1 MDFQFVLPNTNAELL
16 NSSGDSYYV
25 KQIYAPNEIGERLRL
40 CKQMVQQG
48 DPFYLFDHFDTYF
61 TIIEGRGSDP
71 ASITNL
77 MRAFDLL
84 YITADKLGQRL
95 APILSCSDT
104 AQSLEDRQS
113 YLNLTKM
120 AMFLQINTV
129 RRIDSVAAQN
139 QQQQTQQKKRSK
151 QTETLEQYPDWD
163 SKRGRFLVQLYNIL
177 QFPLEKLWNP
187 PVAEENFVN
196 LVCDICYRTLE
207 LVHPRSENRHIT
219 DTVFQ
224 ILGTAIKRY
233 NHALTFP
240 VRVLQILRTTEH
252 AAESIAS
259 GINLLYEEYGISS
272 VFSVL
277 IKDIV
282 ETLTVD
288 SADTVVSRNFSNF
301 LMELATIAPKL
312 MIPHLSTLCD
322 ELLNCE
328 SHTLRNCILQIMGD
342 AIVGELT
349 SEELSEEMK
358 EARNEFLENL
368 LAHINDV
375 SAHVRAKVLQIW
387 NHMKEENAV
396 PLSFQ
401 LKVLCEAVERLED
414 KTSSVRKHAVQ
425 LIKSFLE
432 RNPFAAKLTLEELM
446 KKHAEECEKME
457 KLSELLAEERKK
469 AEELDEQ
476 WNLVIPEILPL
487 VAESLKECTEDLPEN
502 TQENYEDMIQRISTL
517 LLEKKYREAVV
528 LVRKAD
534 QVAGNA
540 ELRHTLKI
548 EEQCAY
554 YMALLKS
561 YIFLANGC
569 KDSNEE
575 LGTQIKTVQFLQDSI
590 EFSKVITKAVPKI
603 QELLLSKTNSDV
615 FEAVDLFTTGY
626 MFAIKGTEG
635 GMQQM
640 LYLVWSSDKEKRD
653 AVSNAYKKVLFSTD
667 QTGRAHAIKVVQNLM
682 RFLEELEY
690 GHYTAMECL
699 MREWV
704 STDDIDAAIIQVL
717 FERFTLKLEGTTDNE
732 SRLALQL
739 LIMSSNAKSSIA
751 SANINVIETIGLG
764 ERAKA
769 DPRIYTGCMEFMLNS
784 IDSSAHSKFYKRYE
798 PDSALVQKVLDFFQ
812 RFFFH
817 PDITD
822 FDRLS
827 MRTLEF
833 FYHLCQ
839 TPDIICQ
846 TIVVTLLKKFRDY
859 AVVSTTDITP
869 SQQARALE
877 TPFSQVIPESQ
888 PTQRNT
894 EATQASQ
901 QRMPVFLLTRFLFII
916 GYMTLKEMIFLD
928 IDVYNN
934 MKFRQEL
941 TECEEKKKKNAFNTT
956 RRKTGNLNMSAT
968 ESLKR
973 LSGTAAE
980 PQQEPDEDLVGATA
994 EDNIAELINH
1004 ICEDVLLYSENSMLA
1019 KIFPYVMEICKYPVK
1034 YHDQS
1039 LQQAATLT
1047 LIRFMCVSST
1057 FCDANMP
1064 FLMNIL
1070 NHTKNIKIKCNI
1082 VIGLSDLTFRFP
1094 NIIEAWTGHFY
1105 STLHEKNTELRL
1117 TAVKMLSHLILHE
1130 MIRVKGQIADLAMCI
1145 VDADAEIKNIT
1156 QQFFKEIANKSNILY
1171 NVLPDIISKLS
1182 DTNLNVEEEK
1192 YRTIMRYI
1200 LGLIQK
1206 DRQVETLVEKLCL
1219 RFPVTREERQWRDI
1233 AYCLS
1238 LLSYNERTIKKLID
1252 NIQYYKDKVQID
1264 EVYQSFK
1271 LIISNTSKM
1280 AKPELK
1286 AVVVELETRI
1296 NECLE
1301 VNDGKER
1308 EEKEGSAADG
1318 GGDSNTGRA
1327 GVRNKQRMDKKS
1339 GRGATQRAT
1348 SGRRGRR
1355 GKSSS
1360 SESSSSSEDEAPRSQ
1375 KQQQVRNKIAARA
1388 ARNRAGESSSSSSAS
1403 EEDEEEVRG
1412 KAQTARSGRKVA
1424 SSSSANE
1431 KSRSKASNASK
1442 TQATSRA
1449 GPRSKVIEESASSDD
1464 GAEQY
1469 PQRKRGRGNRK

>member
-1 MDFQFVLPNTNAELL
+1 MDFQFVLPSTNAELL

-25 KQIYAPNEIGERLRL
+25 KQVYAPNEIGERLRV

-48 DPFYLFDHFDTYF
+48 DPFYIFDHFDTYF
-61 TIIEGRGSDP
+61 TIIESRGCDA

-77 MRAFDLL
+77 MRSFDLL
-84 YITADKLGQRL
+84 YITVDKLGQRL
-95 APILSCSDT
+95 APVLACSDT
-104 AQSLEDRQS
+104 AQSLQDRQR

-120 AMFLQINTV
+120 LLFLQVNTV
-129 RRIDSVAAQN
+129 RRLDSVASQA
-139 QQQQTQQKKRSK
+139 QQQQQQQLQQKKRLK

-196 LVCDICYRTLE
+196 LICDICYRTLE
-207 LVHPRSENRHIT
+207 LIHSRSDNRHIT

-224 ILGTAIKRY
+224 IFGTAIKRY

-240 VRVLQILRTTEH
+240 VRVLQILRTSEH
-252 AAESIAS
+252 AALSIAS
-259 GINLLYEEYGISS
+259 GINVLYEEYGISS

-282 ETLTVD
+282 ETLSVD
-288 SADTVVSRNFSNF
+288 SVDTVVSRNFSNF

-312 MIPHLSTLCD
+312 MIPHLSTLAD

-349 SEELSEEMK
+349 SEELSEELK

-387 NHMKEENAV
+387 NNMKEENAV

-414 KTSSVRKHAVQ
+414 KTSSVRKQAVQ

-432 RNPFAAKLTLEELM
+432 RNPFAAKLTLEELI

-457 KLSELLAEERKK
+457 KLSEVLGEERKK
-469 AEELDEQ
+469 AEELDGQ
-476 WNLVIPEILPL
+476 WNLLIPEILPI
-487 VAESLKECTEDLPEN
+487 VEQNLKECTEDLPEN

-540 ELRHTLKI
+540 ELRHTLKL

-626 MFAIKGTEG
+626 MFGIKGTEG
-635 GMQQM
+635 GMRQM

-653 AVSNAYKKVLFSTD
+653 SVSNAYKKVLFTTD
-667 QTGRAHAIKVVQNLM
+667 QSGRTHAIKVVQNLM

-699 MREWV
+699 MHEWV

-717 FERFTLKLEGTTDNE
+717 FERFTLKLEGTSDNE

-739 LIMSSNAKSSIA
+739 LIMASNSKPSIA
-751 SANINVIETIGLG
+751 SANMNVIETIGLG

-769 DPRIYTGCMEFMLNS
+769 DPRIYTGCIEFMLNS
-784 IDSSAHSKFYKRYE
+784 IDSSTHSKFYKRYE
-798 PDSALVQKVLDFFQ
+798 TDSPLVQKVTDLFQ
-812 RFFFH
+812 RFYFH
-817 PDITD
+817 PSVPD
-822 FDRLS
+822 FDKLT

-833 FYHLCQ
+833 FFNLCQ
-839 TPDIICQ
+839 TPDVICQ
-846 TIVVTLLKKFRDY
+846 KIVVGLLKKLRDF
-859 AVVSTTDITP
+859 AICTTDITP
-869 SQQARALE
+869 SQQERALE
-877 TPFSQVIPESQ
+877 TPFSQPIPESQ
-888 PTQRNT
+888 STVRGSDAKQPQ
-894 EATQASQ
+894 Q
-901 QRMPVFLLTRFLFII
+901 QRLLVYLVTRFLFTI

-1004 ICEDVLLYSENSMLA
+1004 ICEDVLLYAENSLLA

-1034 YHDQS
+1034 YRHQS

-1047 LIRFMCVSST
+1047 LIRFMCVSSR
-1057 FCDANMP
+1057 FCEANMP

-1070 NHTKNIKIKCNI
+1070 SHTKNIKIKCNI

-1094 NIIEAWTGHFY
+1094 NIIEPWTGHFY

-1145 VDADAEIKNIT
+1145 VDPDAEIKNIT

-1182 DTNLNVEEEK
+1182 DTNLNLEEEK
-1192 YRTIMRYI
+1192 YRIIMRYI

-1252 NIQYYKDKVQID
+1252 NIQHYKDKVQID

-1286 AVVVELETRI
+1286 AAVVELETRI

-1301 VNDGKER
+1301 INDGKER
-1308 EEKEGSAADG
+1308 EDKEGGGGGG
-1318 GGDSNTGRA
+1318 GGDSSTGRTEA
-1327 GVRNKQRMDKKS
+1327 
-1339 GRGATQRAT
+1339 RGKRTKEKPGSTQRT
-1348 SGRRGRR
+1348 RSGRRGRR
-1355 GKSSS
+1355 GKSTS
-1360 SESSSSSEDEAPRSQ
+1360 SESTISSEDEAPPSQ
-1375 KQQQVRNKIAARA
+1375 KQLQRKISARSA
-1388 ARNRAGESSSSSSAS
+1388 QKPQRNRAAIADSSSSSS
-1403 EEDEEEVRG
+1403 EEEEGVQSARG
-1412 KAQTARSGRKVA
+1412 GRKAAAA
-1424 SSSSANE
+1424 SVKGKQAASASKSAMAAN
-1431 KSRSKASNASK
+1431 KSR
-1442 TQATSRA
+1442 TM
-1449 GPRSKVIEESASSDD
+1449 PRSRVIEDSASSDEEE
-1464 GAEQY
+1464 EQH

>member
-1 MDFQFVLPNTNAELL
+1 MDFQFVLPTANAELL

-25 KQIYAPNEIGERLRL
+25 KQVYAPNEIGERLRL

-61 TIIEGRGSDP
+61 TIIEGRGCD
-71 ASITNL
+71 AATVTNL

-84 YITADKLGQRL
+84 YITVDKLGQRL
-95 APILSCSDT
+95 APILSSSDT
-104 AQSLEDRQS
+104 AHSLEDRQK
-113 YLNLTKM
+113 YLNLSKM
-120 AMFLQINTV
+120 SLFLQVNVV
-129 RRIDSVAAQN
+129 RRIDSVCAQV
-139 QQQQTQQKKRSK
+139 QQQQQQSQQKKRSK

-163 SKRGRFLVQLYNIL
+163 SKRGRFLIQLFNIL
-177 QFPLEKLWNP
+177 QFPLEKLWDP

-196 LVCDICYRTLE
+196 LICDICYRTLE
-207 LVHPRSENRHIT
+207 LIQPRSDNRHIT

-224 ILGTAIKRY
+224 IFGTAIKRY

-240 VRVLQILRTTEH
+240 VRILQILRTTEH
-252 AAESIAS
+252 AALSIAS
-259 GINLLYEEYGISS
+259 GINVLQEEYGISS

-349 SEELSEEMK
+349 SEEMSEELK

-387 NHMKEENAV
+387 NNMKEENAV

-401 LKVLCEAVERLED
+401 LKVLCEAVDRLED

-432 RNPFAAKLTLEELM
+432 RNPFAAKLTLEELI

-457 KLSELLAEERKK
+457 KLSEVLAEERKK

-476 WNLVIPEILPL
+476 WNMLIPEILPI
-487 VAESLKECTEDLPEN
+487 VETHLKECTEDLPEN
-502 TQENYEDMIQRISTL
+502 MQENYEDMIQRISTL
-517 LLEKKYREAVV
+517 LLEKKYREAVN
-528 LVRKAD
+528 LLRKAD
-534 QVAGNA
+534 HVAGNA
-540 ELRHTLKI
+540 ELRHTLKL

-590 EFSKVITKAVPKI
+590 DFSKVITKAVPKI
-603 QELLLSKTNSDV
+603 QELLLSKTNTDV

-626 MFAIKGTEG
+626 LFGIKGTEG
-635 GMQQM
+635 GMRQM

-653 AVSNAYKKVLFSTD
+653 AVSNAYKKVLFTTD
-667 QTGRAHAIKVVQNLM
+667 QTGRAHGIKVVQNLM

-717 FERFTLKLEGTTDNE
+717 FERFTQKLEGTSDNE

-739 LIMSSNAKSSIA
+739 LIMASHAKSSIA

-764 ERAKA
+764 ERAKS
-769 DPRIYTGCMEFMLNS
+769 DPRVYTGCMEFMLNS

-798 PDSALVQKVLDFFQ
+798 PDAALVQKVIEFFQ
-812 RFFFH
+812 RYFFH
-817 PDITD
+817 PGVPD
-822 FDRLS
+822 FDKLA

-839 TPDIICQ
+839 TPDVICQ
-846 TIVVTLLKKFRDY
+846 KIVVGLLKKFRDY
-859 AVVSTTDITP
+859 AICITDITP
-869 SQQARALE
+869 SQQAHALE
-877 TPFSQVIPESQ
+877 TPFSQPIPETQ
-888 PTQRNT
+888 PTQ
-894 EATQASQ
+894 SQ
-901 QRMPVFLLTRFLFII
+901 IAAVPQQKRMPVFLLTRFLFTI
-916 GYMTLKEMIFLD
+916 GYMTMKEMIFLD

-941 TECEEKKKKNAFNTT
+941 TECEEKKKKNAFNTN

-1004 ICEDVLLYSENSMLA
+1004 ICENVLLQDENSLLT

-1034 YHDQS
+1034 YRDQS

-1057 FCDANMP
+1057 FCEANMP

-1094 NIIEAWTGHFY
+1094 NIIEPWTGHFY
-1105 STLHEKNTELRL
+1105 STLHESNTELRL

-1182 DTNLNVEEEK
+1182 DTSLNIEEEK

-1238 LLSYNERTIKKLID
+1238 LLSYNERAVKKLID
-1252 NIQYYKDKVQID
+1252 NVQHFKDKVQID

-1271 LIISNTSKM
+1271 LIISNTSKL

-1286 AVVVELETRI
+1286 AAVMELETRI

-1308 EEKEGSAADG
+1308 EDKEAGGG
-1318 GGDSNTGRA
+1318 GGDSSAGRGEARAKTQKGKKAGGSKQRA
-1327 GVRNKQRMDKKS
+1327 GS
-1339 GRGATQRAT
+1339 
-1348 SGRRGRR
+1348 SRRGKRD
-1355 GKSSS
+1355 KSSS
-1360 SESSSSSEDEAPRSQ
+1360 SETTSSSDDEAPTKQKQQKNARARATVADSSSSEEEESAQ
-1375 KQQQVRNKIAARA
+1375 AARGGRGVANSASA
-1388 ARNRAGESSSSSSAS
+1388 ARDRS
-1403 EEDEEEVRG
+1403 R
-1412 KAQTARSGRKVA
+1412 KAAKVA
-1424 SSSSANE
+1424 TNKPRTGA
-1431 KSRSKASNASK
+1431 
-1442 TQATSRA
+1442 
-1449 GPRSKVIEESASSDD
+1449 RSKVIEESGSSDD
-1464 GAEQY
+1464 EEEQH
-1469 PQRKRGRGNRK
+1469 PQRKRGRANRK